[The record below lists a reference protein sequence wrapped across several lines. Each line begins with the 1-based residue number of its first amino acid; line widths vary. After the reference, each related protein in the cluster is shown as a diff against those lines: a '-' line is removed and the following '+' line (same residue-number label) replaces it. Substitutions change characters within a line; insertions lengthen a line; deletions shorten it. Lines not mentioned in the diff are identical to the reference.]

1 MITAIM
7 VFEDDSCLVKTY
19 DVQAVIDKVEA
30 EYLAE
35 YPDGPTAKNSVI
47 VSEAIGDITND
58 LRKLLREDHKIPT
71 LP

>member
-7 VFEDDSCLVKTY
+7 VFENDSCLVKTY

-30 EYLAE
+30 EFITKD
-35 YPDGPTAKNSVI
+35 PDGYIEDSVI

-58 LRKLLREDHKIPT
+58 LRKLLREDHKLPT